1 MKPKAKAPQDCAPI
15 SYVEGSQR
23 TLAHSHPS
31 LIGYLFWL
39 VGFSGLHRF
48 YFGKPLTGTVW
59 FFSGGLLLVG
69 WIVDLFLISAMADEA
84 DRDYEN
90 GQFDYSLT
98 WGLLVLFGIFGAHR
112 FYLGKIGTGL
122 LYLLTAGVFGFGIIY
137 DMFTLNDQINEQNQK
152 ATIST

>member
-1 MKPKAKAPQDCAPI
+1 MKPKAKAPQDCVPI
-15 SYVEGSQR
+15 SYVERSQR

-69 WIVDLFLISAMADEA
+69 WIVDLFLE
-84 DRDYEN
+84 R
-90 GQFDYSLT
+90 L
-98 WGLLVLFGIFGAHR
+98 WWIFG
-112 FYLGKIGTGL
+112 FFMDVID
-122 LYLLTAGVFGFGIIY
+122 VVI
-137 DMFTLNDQINEQNQK
+137 DV
-152 ATIST
+152 